1 MVPAHHANG
10 SGKYPINI
18 YRGLLKTEI
27 KEMSMPTTIDVA
39 SKAVALACAHV
50 SNLVTI
56 SSFNP
61 LSVNPNNL
69 FLLSLSKIGV
79 SDTGTFLESLTE
91 IFPQFKQDLQQM
103 TLTTDTTLA
112 LVVTFLESLLDAE

>member
-1 MVPAHHANG
+1 
-10 SGKYPINI
+10 
-18 YRGLLKTEI
+18 
-27 KEMSMPTTIDVA
+27 MPTTLDVA
-39 SKAVALACAHV
+39 SKAVASACAHV

-61 LSVNPNNL
+61 LSVKPDNL

-79 SDTGTFLESLTE
+79 SDTGTFLESLAE
-91 IFPQFKQDLQQM
+91 MFPQFAQKIQQM

-112 LVVTFLESLLDAE
+112 LVVNFLQSLLDAA

>member
-1 MVPAHHANG
+1 
-10 SGKYPINI
+10 
-18 YRGLLKTEI
+18 
-27 KEMSMPTTIDVA
+27 MPTTLDVA
-39 SKAVALACAHV
+39 SKAVATACAHV

-61 LSVNPNNL
+61 LTVKPDNL

-91 IFPQFKQDLQQM
+91 TFPQFEQNFQQM

-112 LVVTFLESLLDAE
+112 LVVNFLESLLDAT

>member
-1 MVPAHHANG
+1 MA
-10 SGKYPINI
+10 
-18 YRGLLKTEI
+18 
-27 KEMSMPTTIDVA
+27 TTIDVA
-39 SKAVALACAHV
+39 SKAVASACAHV

-61 LSVNPNNL
+61 LTVKPDNL

-79 SDTGTFLESLTE
+79 SDTGTFLQSLTE
-91 IFPQFKQDLQQM
+91 IFPQFAQDVQQM

-112 LVVTFLESLLDAE
+112 LVVNFLEALLDAA

>member
-1 MVPAHHANG
+1 MA
-10 SGKYPINI
+10 
-18 YRGLLKTEI
+18 
-27 KEMSMPTTIDVA
+27 TTLDVA
-39 SKAVALACAHV
+39 SKGVATACAHV

-61 LSVNPNNL
+61 LTVKPDNL

-91 IFPQFKQDLQQM
+91 TFPQFAQNFQQM

-112 LVVTFLESLLDAE
+112 LVVNFLESLLDAA